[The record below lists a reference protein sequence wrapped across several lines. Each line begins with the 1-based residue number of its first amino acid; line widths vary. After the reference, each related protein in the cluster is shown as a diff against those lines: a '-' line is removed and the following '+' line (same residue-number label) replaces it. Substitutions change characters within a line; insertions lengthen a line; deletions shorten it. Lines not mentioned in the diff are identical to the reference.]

1 MAVVP
6 SGERQYKSSWLPGR
20 FVLAG
25 RPRSSFRACPGL
37 LLPGTI
43 LGYRG
48 SMLIDPRRIEVVD
61 AEMAEVLRSKTGA
74 ERLAITWRMIA
85 SARRMIASHLRSE
98 HPDWDDQQIHA
109 ETIRRLS
116 LGG

>member
-1 MAVVP
+1 MIDDQRMAA
-6 SGERQYKSSWLPGR
+6 SS
-20 FVLAG
+20 
-25 RPRSSFRACPGL
+25 RSLLSGL
-37 LLPGTI
+37 LLPGAI

-98 HPDWDDQQIHA
+98 YPDWDYQQIHA